1 MEPETIREIVAQLTP
16 PTHYVFQLLVE
27 KQIRYNLAQIWC
39 SGIMTVVCVCAIII
53 FVYYIKIVEDGRY
66 WIGVILYGIIL
77 FFAVTFLIFGIIE
90 RPIPEAVV
98 LGRWLQ

>member
-1 MEPETIREIVAQLTP
+1 MEPETIREIVVQLTP
-16 PTHYVFQLLVE
+16 PTQYVFQLLVE

-39 SGIMTVVCVCAIII
+39 SGAMTVVCAVIMLVC
-53 FVYYIKIVEDGRY
+53 YIKIEEDDDY
-66 WIGVILYGIIL
+66 WIGFILSGITL
-77 FFAVTFLIFGIIE
+77 FFALVFLIFGIIE